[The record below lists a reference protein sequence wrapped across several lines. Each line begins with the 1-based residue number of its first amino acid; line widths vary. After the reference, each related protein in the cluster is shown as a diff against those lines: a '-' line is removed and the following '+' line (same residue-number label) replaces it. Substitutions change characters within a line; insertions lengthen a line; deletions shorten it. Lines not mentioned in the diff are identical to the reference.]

1 MAAEFNQTTLAAV
14 LKQRYADGLDKMIY
28 ENRPFF
34 GMVPKMTDW
43 TGDNMN
49 TPVQIGN
56 ASANSATFTTAQNNQ
71 FAAVYRKFVSSRV
84 SEYQLARLDRQTM
97 LATKNDAGAFFRA
110 ATKAIDDAVNG
121 LTERLC
127 GQLFRSTTGTVG
139 TLGSAPA
146 GTGIFTLGDPESV
159 SGINIGDVFLAY
171 SGDGSGVRAGTGYV
185 LAVNRAPTSASITV
199 SAVSVSGAA
208 GDPAGWANGD
218 YLAPAGTV
226 NLTMAGLSSWIPTTA
241 PTSGDSFQSV
251 DRSIDPVRLAGNRL
265 NGTAMPLEEALNGIV
280 TAVGKQ
286 GGRPDTI
293 VTNFTTYNG
302 FLNALGSRAV
312 SCEMSGPAGL
322 SYSGIK
328 YNSATGP
335 VKIVADPFCPGNIA
349 YVLQMNT
356 WELASLD
363 KAPHIVD
370 DDGMGWFRVSN
381 ADASEVR
388 VNFYGNLICKAPG
401 KNGVVQTAV

>member
-1 MAAEFNQTTLAAV
+1 MATEFNQTTLAAV
-14 LKQRYADGLDKMIY
+14 LKERYAKGFDKMIY

-43 TGDNMN
+43 TGDTMN

-56 ASANSATFTTAQNNQ
+56 ASANSATFTTAQTNQ

-127 GQLFRSTTGTVG
+127 GQLFRSTTGTIGNISGALATGVI
-139 TLGSAPA
+139 TLA
-146 GTGIFTLGDPESV
+146 DPESV
-159 SGINIGDVFLAY
+159 SNFNIGDVILAY
-171 SGDGSGVRAGTGYV
+171 SGDGSGPRAGTGYV
-185 LAVNRAPTSASITV
+185 LSVNRAPTSATITV
-199 SAVSVSGAA
+199 SATSVSGAA
-208 GDPAGWANGD
+208 GDPSGWADGD

-226 NLTMAGLSSWIPTTA
+226 NLTMAGLSSWLPTTA
-241 PTSGDSFQSV
+241 PTSSDSFQSV
-251 DRSIDPVRLAGNRL
+251 NRSIDPVRLAGNRL

-302 FLNALGSRAV
+302 LLNALGSRAI

-322 SYSGIK
+322 SYSGIR

-335 VKIVADPFCPGNIA
+335 VRIVADPFCPGNIA

-370 DDGMGWFRVSN
+370 DDGMGWFRVYN

-388 VNFYGNLICKAPG
+388 INFYGNLICSAPG
-401 KNGVVQTAV
+401 KNGVLQTAV